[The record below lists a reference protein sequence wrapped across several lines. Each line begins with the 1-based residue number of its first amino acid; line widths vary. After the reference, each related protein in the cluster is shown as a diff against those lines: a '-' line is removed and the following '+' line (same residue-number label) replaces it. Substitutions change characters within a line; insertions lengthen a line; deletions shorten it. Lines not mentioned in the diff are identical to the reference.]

1 METFGNENILF
12 FLMETFRNEKKRKE
26 KKNIMA
32 TFVNVNRGKGIS
44 NDKFR
49 NCEQKKKK
57 KNLMANFG
65 NENRKKEFVMVTV
78 GYKNR
83 KKGNSSG
90 SFWK

>member
-1 METFGNENILF
+1 METLGNENSFFFFLFF

-57 KNLMANFG
+57 KSNGKF
-65 NENRKKEFVMVTV
+65 RK
-78 GYKNR
+78 
-83 KKGNSSG
+83 
-90 SFWK
+90 

>member
-1 METFGNENILF
+1 M
-12 FLMETFRNEKKRKE
+12 KKRKE

-57 KNLMANFG
+57 KSNGKF
-65 NENRKKEFVMVTV
+65 RK
-78 GYKNR
+78 
-83 KKGNSSG
+83 
-90 SFWK
+90 

>member
-1 METFGNENILF
+1 METFGSENSFFFL
-12 FLMETFRNEKKRKE
+12 FLMETFRNEKERKE

-57 KNLMANFG
+57 KI
-65 NENRKKEFVMVTV
+65 
-78 GYKNR
+78 
-83 KKGNSSG
+83 
-90 SFWK
+90 

>member
-1 METFGNENILF
+1 
-12 FLMETFRNEKKRKE
+12 
-26 KKNIMA
+26 MA

-65 NENRKKEFVMVTV
+65 NENRKKEFVMITV

-83 KKGNSSG
+83 KKKTKFQWQLLEMRKERKEFLMRGFGGKINS
-90 SFWK
+90 

>member
-1 METFGNENILF
+1 MEKKNLMETFGNENSFFLF
-12 FLMETFRNEKKRKE
+12 LLLMETFRNEKERKE

-57 KNLMANFG
+57 KKSNGKF
-65 NENRKKEFVMVTV
+65 RK
-78 GYKNR
+78 
-83 KKGNSSG
+83 
-90 SFWK
+90 